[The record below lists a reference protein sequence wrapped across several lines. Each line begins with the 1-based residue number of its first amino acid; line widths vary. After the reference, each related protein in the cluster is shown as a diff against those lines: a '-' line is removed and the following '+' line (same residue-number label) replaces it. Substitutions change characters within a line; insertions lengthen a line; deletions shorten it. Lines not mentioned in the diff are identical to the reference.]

1 MDERRGDVR
10 VEFAEKKF
18 TQIFQQQRYNLK
30 WWNLNQILNTNQLRQ
45 LKRVDRL
52 QHMKEF
58 NLSKI

>member
-30 WWNLNQILNTNQLRQ
+30 WWNLDQILNTNQLRQ
-45 LKRVDRL
+45 LKVVKDG
-52 QHMKEF
+52 
-58 NLSKI
+58 NT